1 MSIAG
6 GVAYLPKDASLPV
19 TLKSREYEVFT
30 VVPVKELPG
39 GVKFAPIGL
48 LKMFNSGGAIK
59 QVDYDEQTSAAKVVM
74 RVCGCGIFGAYSSTL
89 PKKITVGSESES
101 EGVEFGYEQGTGLIT
116 VALSV
121 AEQEL
126 YLWNIAITY

>member
-1 MSIAG
+1 M
-6 GVAYLPKDASLPV
+6 YLPKDASLPV

-30 VVPVKELPG
+30 VVPVKELRG

-59 QVDYDEQTSAAKVVM
+59 QVDYYEHSEQRSTAKVVM
-74 RVCGCGIFGAYSSTL
+74 RVCGCGILGAYSSTV

-126 YLWNIAITY
+126 YLWNITITY